1 MDKCYEMFKI
11 ELKWKFNDVSEQVK
25 FEWEIIAAIFGKLF
39 FENSRRRFVAKKKEQ
54 AIPAPFFCNGF
65 LLVNRY

>member
-1 MDKCYEMFKI
+1 MMCR
-11 ELKWKFNDVSEQVK
+11 SK

-39 FENSRRRFVAKKKEQ
+39 FENSRRRFVVKKEQ
-54 AIPAPFFCNGF
+54 EVPAPFFCNGF